1 MDGGG
6 LGERLAE
13 TPVGPA
19 LGALLASVDV
29 TVVPNGSVVDVL
41 QASARQRAYTDGV
54 YLGAVASTLERD
66 PCAGPDSVA
75 CLAEP
80 DRFAADEVRAALVM
94 TRRQGWSESEF
105 AYLLCRGL
113 PVVHAEMLVGRV
125 DRDRALVFVQHL
137 AGLPAELVAT
147 VLDAV
152 LVAAPGLTTGQL
164 RARILKLIITADPD
178 HAQDAYERAL
188 AERAV
193 VGYLNPDGTAVIS
206 ASGLPPDE
214 AAAATDRIAGLARA
228 AKRAGHPGRVDQ
240 LRADIYLRLLDG
252 RFHHLT
258 RAEMIAA
265 LLAEA
270 ARTQTP
276 TAEATPSDAAA
287 AQAASTEVSPT
298 EVSRDEVSPGEA
310 SPAEAS
316 PDEASTVAVRRGEAV
331 AAESSAFPES
341 DTAESGTAEPD
352 SAEPDSAEPDSAE
365 PDSAEPDSAEPVSAE
380 PVSAGSDHA
389 EPVQGSPH
397 NHQPAPMPG
406 PAGSEREPLGRVTG
420 IEVRARLDSL
430 AGVNQLP
437 GELPGWGPILA
448 HTARRAAARQ
458 HHGQWRWAV
467 TDQEGYLLA
476 EGITRRRPATGPPP
490 YEAGGG
496 IVELAIPATVLARLA
511 TDPPPTWAGVISDI
525 ATQYQHTHT
534 TPDADSEG
542 QAGRRLPGHALRRYV
557 QIRDRT
563 CTAPGCRRPATQS
576 EQDHTHDHQHGGPTT
591 HTNLGPGC
599 KHDHRLK
606 HEGGWTVTQPQPG
619 RFIWTSP
626 LGRRYHTRGEPITDP
641 EPDPPPF

>member
-1 MDGGG
+1 MDGG
-6 LGERLAE
+6 LGERLAG
-13 TPVGPA
+13 TPAGPA
-19 LGALLASVDV
+19 LGALLASIDV
-29 TVVPNGSVVDVL
+29 TAVPNGSVIDYL
-41 QASARQRAYTDGV
+41 QASARQRAHTDGV

-66 PCAGPDSVA
+66 ASAGPDSVA

-80 DRFAADEVRAALVM
+80 DRYAADEVRAALVM
-94 TRRQGWSESEF
+94 TRRQGWNESEF

-137 AGLPAELVAT
+137 AGLPAELVAK

-214 AAAATDRIAGLARA
+214 AAAATERIAGLARA

-270 ARTQTP
+270 TQTQTP
-276 TAEATPSDAAA
+276 PAEVSTDAAVA
-287 AQAASTEVSPT
+287 TEGPRFPGADSVRSDSTEPGNAKPSTT
-298 EVSRDEVSPGEA
+298 EP
-310 SPAEAS
+310 
-316 PDEASTVAVRRGEAV
+316 STTKANN
-331 AAESSAFPES
+331 
-341 DTAESGTAEPD
+341 AEPD
-352 SAEPDSAEPDSAE
+352 RGHTDSADPTSAEPTSAK
-365 PDSAEPDSAEPVSAE
+365 PVSAE
-380 PVSAGSDHA
+380 PASAEPICAGSDHA
-389 EPVQGSPH
+389 EPDQGSPRD
-397 NHQPAPMPG
+397 HQPAPIPG
-406 PAGSEREPLGRVTG
+406 PAGSEREPVGSVTG

-430 AGVNQLP
+430 AGVNELP
-437 GELPGWGPILA
+437 GELPGWGPIPA
-448 HTARRAAARQ
+448 QAARRAAARQ
-458 HHGQWRWAV
+458 HRGQWRWAV
-467 TDQEGYLLA
+467 TDHEGYLLA
-476 EGITRRRPATGPPP
+476 EGLTRRRPTTGPPGHHA
-490 YEAGGG
+490 EGG
-496 IVELAIPATVLARLA
+496 IVELAIPATVLARL
-511 TDPPPTWAGVISDI
+511 TKDPPPAWAGVIGDI
-525 ATQYQHTHT
+525 ATQYQHTRT
-534 TPDADSEG
+534 TPSTDPNA
-542 QAGRRLPGHALRRYV
+542 QPGRRLPGCGLRRYV

-619 RFIWTSP
+619 RFIWISP

-641 EPDPPPF
+641 EPEAPPF